1 VDDLTGDVYCS
12 TLSGIAI
19 LRSNPFTTPLRELSQ
34 VKVGPIPLHISDN
47 EASYLYFRNLTSN
60 SEVKVLTAN
69 GRLVRALNIKNSPDF
84 FGSFARWNGRNEEGR
99 LVSSG
104 VYVYL
109 VTDEAGNS
117 SSGKFLIIR
126 E

>member
-1 VDDLTGDVYCS
+1 M
-12 TLSGIAI
+12 
-19 LRSNPFTTPLRELSQ
+19 RSNPFTTPLKELSQ
-34 VKVGPIPLHISDN
+34 VKVGPVPLQISDN
-47 EASYLYFRNLTSN
+47 ELSYLYFRNLTGN
-60 SEVKVLTAN
+60 SEVKILTSN
-69 GRLVRALNIKNSPDF
+69 GRLVRALNQKNSADF

-109 VTDEAGNS
+109 ITDESGNS
-117 SSGKFLIIR
+117 TSGKILIIR